1 MFKINILE
9 NLLKK
14 TFNIVNKVYNILFLY
29 TKRRFYVNLLI
40 LSLLNS
46 CNNWIQVNEEVV
58 ARIGTS
64 YLYKKDIVDI
74 IKSPIS
80 KSDSLLKINTF
91 IDNWARKELLLKQ
104 AKIILP
110 ESVLIKLETMV
121 QDYRDDLFTNLY
133 RKAVLNKNL
142 DTIINSNEINMFLN
156 NNKEIFR
163 LKAPLFKV
171 RYIHLPPYNV
181 DKDKIKLSFQR
192 FNSDDRIFLNSL
204 SYQYNTY
211 LLSDSL
217 WINKNNLISKVSF
230 LNQNNFDRY
239 IKKSK
244 FYNFQDTLGVYLFFT
259 KDLLDEGELAPN
271 EIITSKIKNII
282 LNKRKQ
288 ELIKQ
293 FEKDIL
299 QDAIKSKTFE
309 KY

>member
-1 MFKINILE
+1 MLKINIIE
-9 NLLKK
+9 NLSKT
-14 TFNIVNKVYNILFLY
+14 TFNIVNKVFNILFLHPK
-29 TKRRFYVNLLI
+29 KRIFKILI
-40 LSLLNS
+40 LILLNS

-64 YLYKKDIVDI
+64 YLYKKDLVDF
-74 IKSPIS
+74 IKTPIS
-80 KSDSLLKINTF
+80 KSDSLLKLNSF
-91 IDNWARKELLLKQ
+91 IDNWARKQLILQQ

-110 ESVLIKLETMV
+110 ESTLIELETMIK
-121 QDYRDDLFTNLY
+121 DYRNDLFINSY
-133 RKAVLNKNL
+133 RKAVINKNL
-142 DTIINSNEINMFLN
+142 DTIINDSEINMFLN

-171 RYIHLPPYNV
+171 RYIHVPPYNV
-181 DKDKIKLSFQR
+181 DKEKIKLSFQR
-192 FNSDDRIFLNSL
+192 FNYNDRVFLDSL
-204 SYQYNTY
+204 SYQFSTY

-217 WINKNNLISKVSF
+217 WINKSNLISKVSF
-230 LNQNNFDRY
+230 LNQNNFDRL

-244 FYNFQDTLGVYLFFT
+244 FYNIEDTLGVYLFFI
-259 KDLLDEGELAPN
+259 KDLLKEGELAPN
-271 EIITSKIKNII
+271 EIFTSKIKNII

>member
-1 MFKINILE
+1 MLKINIIE
-9 NLLKK
+9 NLSKT
-14 TFNIVNKVYNILFLY
+14 TFNIVNKVFNILFLHSK
-29 TKRRFYVNLLI
+29 KRIFKILI
-40 LSLLNS
+40 LTLLNS

-58 ARIGTS
+58 ARIGNS
-64 YLYKKDIVDI
+64 YLYKKDLVNI
-74 IKSPIS
+74 IKTPIS
-80 KSDSLLKINTF
+80 KSDSLLKLNSF
-91 IDNWARKELLLKQ
+91 IDNWARKQLILQQ

-110 ESVLIKLETMV
+110 ESTLIELETMIK
-121 QDYRDDLFTNLY
+121 DYRDDLFINSY
-133 RKAVLNKNL
+133 RKAVINKNL
-142 DTIINSNEINMFLN
+142 DTIINYSEINMFLN

-171 RYIHLPPYNV
+171 RYIHIPPYNV
-181 DKDKIKLSFQR
+181 DKEKIKSSFQR
-192 FNSDDRIFLNSL
+192 FNHDDRVFLDSL
-204 SYQYNTY
+204 SYQFSTY

-217 WINKNNLISKVSF
+217 WINKSNLISKVSF
-230 LNQNNFDRY
+230 LNQNNFERF

-244 FYNFQDTLGVYLFFT
+244 FYSIEDTLGVYLFFI
-259 KDLLDEGELAPN
+259 KDLLKEGELAPN
-271 EIITSKIKNII
+271 EIFTSKIKNII

>member
-1 MFKINILE
+1 MLKINIIE
-9 NLLKK
+9 NLSKA
-14 TFNIVNKVYNILFLY
+14 TFNIVNKVFNILFLHS
-29 TKRRFYVNLLI
+29 KIRILKILI
-40 LSLLNS
+40 LTLLNS

-64 YLYKKDIVDI
+64 YLYKKDLVDI
-74 IKSPIS
+74 VKTPVS
-80 KSDSLLKINTF
+80 KSDSLLKLNSF
-91 IDNWARKELLLKQ
+91 IDNWARKQLILQQ

-110 ESVLIKLETMV
+110 ESTLIELETMIK
-121 QDYRDDLFTNLY
+121 DYRDDLFINSY

-142 DTIINSNEINMFLN
+142 DTIINYSEINMFLN

-171 RYIHLPPYNV
+171 RYIHVPPYNV
-181 DKDKIKLSFQR
+181 DKEKIKLSFQR
-192 FNSDDRIFLNSL
+192 FNYNDRVFLDSL
-204 SYQYNTY
+204 SYQFSTY

-217 WINKNNLISKVSF
+217 WINKSNLISKVSF
-230 LNQNNFDRY
+230 LNQNNFDRL

-244 FYNFQDTLGVYLFFT
+244 FYNIEDTLGVYLFFI
-259 KDLLDEGELAPN
+259 KDLLREGELAPD
-271 EIITSKIKNII
+271 EIFTSKIKNII

>member
-1 MFKINILE
+1 MLKINIIE
-9 NLLKK
+9 NLSKA
-14 TFNIVNKVYNILFLY
+14 TFNIVNKVFNILFLHS
-29 TKRRFYVNLLI
+29 KIRILKILI
-40 LSLLNS
+40 LTLLNS

-64 YLYKKDIVDI
+64 YLYKKDLVDI
-74 IKSPIS
+74 IKTPIS
-80 KSDSLLKINTF
+80 KSDSLLKLNSF
-91 IDNWARKELLLKQ
+91 IDNWARKQLILQQ

-110 ESVLIKLETMV
+110 ESTLIELETMIK
-121 QDYRDDLFTNLY
+121 DYRNDLFINSY
-133 RKAVLNKNL
+133 RKAVINKNL
-142 DTIINSNEINMFLN
+142 DTIINDSEINMFLN

-171 RYIHLPPYNV
+171 RYIHVPPYNV
-181 DKDKIKLSFQR
+181 DKEKIKLSFQR
-192 FNSDDRIFLNSL
+192 FNYNDRVFLDSL
-204 SYQYNTY
+204 SYQFSTY

-217 WINKNNLISKVSF
+217 WINKSNLISKVSF
-230 LNQNNFDRY
+230 LNQNNFDRL

-244 FYNFQDTLGVYLFFT
+244 FYNIEDTLGVYLFFI
-259 KDLLDEGELAPN
+259 KDLLREGELAPD
-271 EIITSKIKNII
+271 EIFTSKIKNII

>member
-1 MFKINILE
+1 MLKINIIE
-9 NLLKK
+9 NLSKT
-14 TFNIVNKVYNILFLY
+14 TFNIVNKVFNILFLHPK
-29 TKRRFYVNLLI
+29 KRIFKILI
-40 LSLLNS
+40 LILLNS

-64 YLYKKDIVDI
+64 YLYKKDLVDI
-74 IKSPIS
+74 IKTPIS
-80 KSDSLLKINTF
+80 ESDSLLKLNSF
-91 IDNWARKELLLKQ
+91 IDNWARKHLILQQ

-110 ESVLIKLETMV
+110 ESTLIELESMV
-121 QDYRDDLFTNLY
+121 KDYRDDLFINSY
-133 RKAVLNKNL
+133 RKAVINKNL
-142 DTIINSNEINMFLN
+142 DTIINYSEINMFLN

-171 RYIHLPPYNV
+171 RYIHVPPYNV
-181 DKDKIKLSFQR
+181 DKEKIKLSFQR
-192 FNSDDRIFLNSL
+192 FNYNDKVFLDSL
-204 SYQYNTY
+204 SYQFSTY
-211 LLSDSL
+211 ILSDSL
-217 WINKNNLISKVSF
+217 WINKSNLISKVSF
-230 LNQNNFDRY
+230 LNQNNFDRL

-244 FYNFQDTLGVYLFFT
+244 FYNIEDTLGVYLFFI
-259 KDLLDEGELAPN
+259 KDLLKEGELAPN
-271 EIITSKIKNII
+271 EIFTSKIKNII

>member
-1 MFKINILE
+1 MLKINIIE
-9 NLLKK
+9 NLSKT
-14 TFNIVNKVYNILFLY
+14 TFNIVNKVFNILFLHSK
-29 TKRRFYVNLLI
+29 KRIFKILI
-40 LSLLNS
+40 LTLLNS

-64 YLYKKDIVDI
+64 YLYKKDLVDI
-74 IKSPIS
+74 IKTPIS
-80 KSDSLLKINTF
+80 KSDSLLKLNSF
-91 IDNWARKELLLKQ
+91 IDNWARKQLILKQ

-110 ESVLIKLETMV
+110 ESTLIELETMIK
-121 QDYRDDLFTNLY
+121 DYRDDLFINSY
-133 RKAVLNKNL
+133 RKAVINKNL
-142 DTIINSNEINMFLN
+142 DTIINYSEINMFLN

-171 RYIHLPPYNV
+171 RYIHVPPYNV
-181 DKDKIKLSFQR
+181 DKEKIKLSFQR
-192 FNSDDRIFLNSL
+192 FNYDDRVFLDSL
-204 SYQYNTY
+204 SYQFSTY

-217 WINKNNLISKVSF
+217 WINKSNLISKVSF
-230 LNQNNFDRY
+230 LNQNNFDRL

-244 FYNFQDTLGVYLFFT
+244 FYNIEDTLGVYLFFI
-259 KDLLDEGELAPN
+259 KDLLKEGELAPN
-271 EIITSKIKNII
+271 EIFTSKIKNII

>member
-1 MFKINILE
+1 MLKINIIE
-9 NLLKK
+9 NLSKT
-14 TFNIVNKVYNILFLY
+14 TFNIVNKVFNILFLHPK
-29 TKRRFYVNLLI
+29 KRIFKILI
-40 LSLLNS
+40 LILLNS

-64 YLYKKDIVDI
+64 YLYKKDLVDI
-74 IKSPIS
+74 IKTPIS
-80 KSDSLLKINTF
+80 ESDSLLKLNSF
-91 IDNWARKELLLKQ
+91 IDNWARKHLILQQ

-110 ESVLIKLETMV
+110 ESTLIELESMV
-121 QDYRDDLFTNLY
+121 KDYRDDLFINSY
-133 RKAVLNKNL
+133 RKAVINKNL
-142 DTIINSNEINMFLN
+142 DTIINYSEINMFLN

-171 RYIHLPPYNV
+171 RYIHVPPYNV
-181 DKDKIKLSFQR
+181 DKEKIKLSFQR
-192 FNSDDRIFLNSL
+192 FNYNDRVFLDSL
-204 SYQYNTY
+204 SYQFSTY

-217 WINKNNLISKVSF
+217 WINKSNLISKVSF
-230 LNQNNFDRY
+230 LNQNNFDRL

-244 FYNFQDTLGVYLFFT
+244 FYNIEDTLGVYLFFI
-259 KDLLDEGELAPN
+259 KDLLKEGELAPN
-271 EIITSKIKNII
+271 EIFTSKIKNII

>member
-1 MFKINILE
+1 MLKINILE

-29 TKRRFYVNLLI
+29 TKKRFLVNLLI

-91 IDNWARKELLLKQ
+91 IDNWARKQLLLKQ

-110 ESVLIKLETMV
+110 QSALIKLETMV
-121 QDYRDDLFTNLY
+121 QDYRDDLFTNSY

-192 FNSDDRIFLNSL
+192 FNSDDRIFLDSL

>member
-1 MFKINILE
+1 MLKINIIE
-9 NLLKK
+9 NLSKT
-14 TFNIVNKVYNILFLY
+14 TFNIVNKVFNILFLHSK
-29 TKRRFYVNLLI
+29 KRILI
-40 LSLLNS
+40 LILTLLNS

-64 YLYKKDIVDI
+64 YLYKKDLVDI
-74 IKSPIS
+74 IKIPIS
-80 KSDSLLKINTF
+80 ESDSLLKLNSF
-91 IDNWARKELLLKQ
+91 IDNWARKQLILQQ

-110 ESVLIKLETMV
+110 ESTLIELETMIE
-121 QDYRDDLFTNLY
+121 DYRDDLFINSY
-133 RKAVLNKNL
+133 RKAVINKNL
-142 DTIINSNEINMFLN
+142 DTIINYSEINMFLN

-171 RYIHLPPYNV
+171 RYIHVPPYNV
-181 DKDKIKLSFQR
+181 DKEKIKLSFQR
-192 FNSDDRIFLNSL
+192 FNYNDKVFLDSL
-204 SYQYNTY
+204 SYQFSTY
-211 LLSDSL
+211 ILSDSL
-217 WINKNNLISKVSF
+217 WINKSNLISKVSF
-230 LNQNNFDRY
+230 LNQNNFDRL

-244 FYNFQDTLGVYLFFT
+244 FYNIEDTLGVYLFFI
-259 KDLLDEGELAPN
+259 KDLLKEGELAPN
-271 EIITSKIKNII
+271 EIFTSKIKNII

>member
-1 MFKINILE
+1 MLKINIIE
-9 NLLKK
+9 NLSKT
-14 TFNIVNKVYNILFLY
+14 TFNIVNKVFNILFLHPK
-29 TKRRFYVNLLI
+29 KRIFKILI
-40 LSLLNS
+40 LILLNS

-64 YLYKKDIVDI
+64 YLYKKDLVDI
-74 IKSPIS
+74 IKTPIS
-80 KSDSLLKINTF
+80 KSDSLLKLNSF
-91 IDNWARKELLLKQ
+91 IDNWARKHLILQQ

-110 ESVLIKLETMV
+110 ESTLIELETMV
-121 QDYRDDLFTNLY
+121 KDYRDDLFINSY
-133 RKAVLNKNL
+133 RKAVINKNL
-142 DTIINSNEINMFLN
+142 DTIINYSEINMFLN

-171 RYIHLPPYNV
+171 RYIHVPPYNV
-181 DKDKIKLSFQR
+181 DKEKIKLSFQR
-192 FNSDDRIFLNSL
+192 FNYNDKVFLDSL
-204 SYQYNTY
+204 SYQFSTY

-217 WINKNNLISKVSF
+217 WINKSNLISKVSF
-230 LNQNNFDRY
+230 LNQNNFDRL

-244 FYNFQDTLGVYLFFT
+244 FYNIEDTLGVYLFFI
-259 KDLLDEGELAPN
+259 KDLLKEGELAPN
-271 EIITSKIKNII
+271 EIFTSKIKNII

>member
-1 MFKINILE
+1 MLKINIIE
-9 NLLKK
+9 NLSKT
-14 TFNIVNKVYNILFLY
+14 TFNIVNKVFNILFLHPK
-29 TKRRFYVNLLI
+29 KRIFKILI
-40 LSLLNS
+40 LILLNS

-64 YLYKKDIVDI
+64 YLYKKDLVDI
-74 IKSPIS
+74 IKTPIS
-80 KSDSLLKINTF
+80 KSDSLLKLNSF
-91 IDNWARKELLLKQ
+91 IDNWARKQLILQQ

-110 ESVLIKLETMV
+110 ESTLIELETMV
-121 QDYRDDLFTNLY
+121 KDYRDDLFINSY
-133 RKAVLNKNL
+133 RKAVINKNL
-142 DTIINSNEINMFLN
+142 DTIINYSEINMFLN

-171 RYIHLPPYNV
+171 RYIHVPPYNV
-181 DKDKIKLSFQR
+181 DKEKIKLSFQR
-192 FNSDDRIFLNSL
+192 FNYNDRVFLDSL
-204 SYQYNTY
+204 SYQFSTY

-217 WINKNNLISKVSF
+217 WINKSNLISKVSF
-230 LNQNNFDRY
+230 LNQNNFDRL

-244 FYNFQDTLGVYLFFT
+244 FYNIEDTLGVYLFFI
-259 KDLLDEGELAPN
+259 KDLLKEGELAPN
-271 EIITSKIKNII
+271 EIFTSKIKNII

>member
-29 TKRRFYVNLLI
+29 TKKRFYVNLLI

-142 DTIINSNEINMFLN
+142 DTILNSNEINMFLN
-156 NNKEIFR
+156 NNKEIFK

-192 FNSDDRIFLNSL
+192 FNSDDRIFLDSL

-230 LNQNNFDRY
+230 LNQNNFDKY

>member
-1 MFKINILE
+1 MLKINIIE
-9 NLLKK
+9 NLSKT
-14 TFNIVNKVYNILFLY
+14 TFNIVNKVFNILFLHSK
-29 TKRRFYVNLLI
+29 KRILI
-40 LSLLNS
+40 LILTLLNS

-64 YLYKKDIVDI
+64 YLYKKDLVDI
-74 IKSPIS
+74 IKTPIS
-80 KSDSLLKINTF
+80 ESDSLLKLNSF
-91 IDNWARKELLLKQ
+91 IDNWARKQLILQQ

-110 ESVLIKLETMV
+110 ENTLIELETMIE
-121 QDYRDDLFTNLY
+121 DYRDDLFINSY
-133 RKAVLNKNL
+133 RKAVINKNL
-142 DTIINSNEINMFLN
+142 DTIINYSEINMFLN

-171 RYIHLPPYNV
+171 RYIHVPPYNV
-181 DKDKIKLSFQR
+181 DKEKIKLSFQR
-192 FNSDDRIFLNSL
+192 FNYDDRVFLDSL
-204 SYQYNTY
+204 SYQFSTY

-217 WINKNNLISKVSF
+217 WINKSNLISKVSF
-230 LNQNNFDRY
+230 LNQNNFDRL

-244 FYNFQDTLGVYLFFT
+244 FYSIEDTLGVYLFFI
-259 KDLLDEGELAPN
+259 KDLLKEGELAPN
-271 EIITSKIKNII
+271 EIFTSKIKNII

>member
-1 MFKINILE
+1 MLKINIIE
-9 NLLKK
+9 NLSKA
-14 TFNIVNKVYNILFLY
+14 TFNIVNKVFNILFLHS
-29 TKRRFYVNLLI
+29 KIRILKILI
-40 LSLLNS
+40 LTLLNS

-64 YLYKKDIVDI
+64 YLYKKDLVDI
-74 IKSPIS
+74 VKTPVS
-80 KSDSLLKINTF
+80 KSDSLLKLNSF
-91 IDNWARKELLLKQ
+91 IDNWARKQLILQQ

-110 ESVLIKLETMV
+110 ESTLIELETMIK
-121 QDYRDDLFTNLY
+121 DYRDDLFINSY
-133 RKAVLNKNL
+133 RKAVINKNL
-142 DTIINSNEINMFLN
+142 DTIINYSEINMFLN

-171 RYIHLPPYNV
+171 RYIHVPPYNV
-181 DKDKIKLSFQR
+181 DKEKIKLSFQR
-192 FNSDDRIFLNSL
+192 FNYNDRVFLDSL
-204 SYQYNTY
+204 SYQFSTY

-217 WINKNNLISKVSF
+217 WINKSNLISKVSF
-230 LNQNNFDRY
+230 LNQNNFDRL

-244 FYNFQDTLGVYLFFT
+244 FYNIEDTLGVYLLFI
-259 KDLLDEGELAPN
+259 KDLLREGELAPD
-271 EIITSKIKNII
+271 EIFTSKIKNII

>member
-1 MFKINILE
+1 MLKINIIE
-9 NLLKK
+9 NLSKT
-14 TFNIVNKVYNILFLY
+14 TFNIVNKVFNILFLHSK
-29 TKRRFYVNLLI
+29 KRIVILI
-40 LSLLNS
+40 LTLLNS

-64 YLYKKDIVDI
+64 YLYKKDLVDI
-74 IKSPIS
+74 IKTPIS
-80 KSDSLLKINTF
+80 KSDSLLKLNSF
-91 IDNWARKELLLKQ
+91 IDNWARKQLILQQ

-110 ESVLIKLETMV
+110 ESTLIELETMIE
-121 QDYRDDLFTNLY
+121 DYRDDLFINSY
-133 RKAVLNKNL
+133 RKAVINKNL
-142 DTIINSNEINMFLN
+142 DTIINYSEINMFLN

-171 RYIHLPPYNV
+171 RYIHVPPYNV
-181 DKDKIKLSFQR
+181 DKEKIKLSFQR
-192 FNSDDRIFLNSL
+192 FNYNDRVFLDSL
-204 SYQYNTY
+204 SYQFSTY

-217 WINKNNLISKVSF
+217 WINKSNLISKVSF
-230 LNQNNFDRY
+230 LNQNNFDRL

-244 FYNFQDTLGVYLFFT
+244 FYNIEDTLGVYLFFI
-259 KDLLDEGELAPN
+259 KDLLKEGELAPN
-271 EIITSKIKNII
+271 EIFTSKIKNII

>member
-1 MFKINILE
+1 MLKINIIE
-9 NLLKK
+9 NLSKT
-14 TFNIVNKVYNILFLY
+14 TFNIVNKVFNILFLHSK
-29 TKRRFYVNLLI
+29 KRILI
-40 LSLLNS
+40 LILTLLNS

-64 YLYKKDIVDI
+64 YLYKKDLVDI
-74 IKSPIS
+74 IKTPIS
-80 KSDSLLKINTF
+80 ESDSLLKLNSF
-91 IDNWARKELLLKQ
+91 IDNWARKQLILQQ

-110 ESVLIKLETMV
+110 ESTLIELETMV
-121 QDYRDDLFTNLY
+121 KDYRVDLFINSY
-133 RKAVLNKNL
+133 RKAVINKNL
-142 DTIINSNEINMFLN
+142 DTIINYSEINMFLN

-171 RYIHLPPYNV
+171 RYIHVPPYNV
-181 DKDKIKLSFQR
+181 DKEKIKLSFQR
-192 FNSDDRIFLNSL
+192 FNYNDKVFLDSL
-204 SYQYNTY
+204 SYQFSTY
-211 LLSDSL
+211 ILSDSL
-217 WINKNNLISKVSF
+217 WINKSNLISKVSF
-230 LNQNNFDRY
+230 LNQNNFDRL

-244 FYNFQDTLGVYLFFT
+244 FYNIEDTLGVYLFFI
-259 KDLLDEGELAPN
+259 KDLLKEGELAPN
-271 EIITSKIKNII
+271 EIFTSKIKNII

>member
-1 MFKINILE
+1 MLKINIIE
-9 NLLKK
+9 NLSKT
-14 TFNIVNKVYNILFLY
+14 TFNIVNKVFNILFLHSK
-29 TKRRFYVNLLI
+29 KRILI
-40 LSLLNS
+40 LILTLLNS

-64 YLYKKDIVDI
+64 YLYKKDLVDI
-74 IKSPIS
+74 IKTPIS
-80 KSDSLLKINTF
+80 KSDSLLKLNSF
-91 IDNWARKELLLKQ
+91 IDNWARKQLILQQ

-110 ESVLIKLETMV
+110 ESTLIELETMIE
-121 QDYRDDLFTNLY
+121 DYRDDLFINSY
-133 RKAVLNKNL
+133 RKAVINKNL
-142 DTIINSNEINMFLN
+142 DTIINYSEINMFLN

-171 RYIHLPPYNV
+171 RYIHVPPYNV
-181 DKDKIKLSFQR
+181 DKEKIKLSFQR
-192 FNSDDRIFLNSL
+192 FNYDDRVFLDSL
-204 SYQYNTY
+204 SYQFSTY

-230 LNQNNFDRY
+230 LNQNNFDRL

-244 FYNFQDTLGVYLFFT
+244 FYSIEDTLGVYLFFI
-259 KDLLDEGELAPN
+259 KDLLKEGELAPN
-271 EIITSKIKNII
+271 EIFTSKIKNII

>member
-1 MFKINILE
+1 MLKINIIE
-9 NLLKK
+9 NLLKI
-14 TFNIVNKVYNILFLY
+14 TSNIVNKVHNILFLY
-29 TKRRFYVNLLI
+29 TKKRFFVNLLI
-40 LSLLNS
+40 MSLLIS

-64 YLYKKDIVDI
+64 YLYKKDVVDI
-74 IKSPIS
+74 IKSPIN
-80 KSDSLLKINTF
+80 KSDSILKINTF
-91 IDNWARKELLLKQ
+91 IDNWARKKLLLKQ

-110 ESVLIKLETMV
+110 ESALIKLEKLV
-121 QDYRDDLFTNLY
+121 KDYRDDLFTNSY
-133 RKAVLNKNL
+133 RKVVLNKNL
-142 DTIINSNEINMFLN
+142 DTIVNLNEINMFLN

-171 RYIHLPPYNV
+171 RYIHLPSYNV

-192 FNSDDRIFLNSL
+192 FNSDDRIFLDSL

-244 FYNFQDTLGVYLFFT
+244 FYNFQDTLGAYLFFT
-259 KDLLDEGELAPN
+259 KDLLEEGELAPN

-288 ELIKQ
+288 QLIRQ

>member
-1 MFKINILE
+1 MLKINIIE
-9 NLLKK
+9 NLSKT
-14 TFNIVNKVYNILFLY
+14 TFNIVNKVFNILFLHSK
-29 TKRRFYVNLLI
+29 KRIVILI
-40 LSLLNS
+40 LTLLNS

-64 YLYKKDIVDI
+64 YLYKKDLVDI
-74 IKSPIS
+74 IKTPIS
-80 KSDSLLKINTF
+80 KSDSLLKLNSF
-91 IDNWARKELLLKQ
+91 IDNWARKQLILQQ

-110 ESVLIKLETMV
+110 ESTLIELETMIE
-121 QDYRDDLFTNLY
+121 DYRDDLFINSY
-133 RKAVLNKNL
+133 RKAVINKNL
-142 DTIINSNEINMFLN
+142 DTIINYSEINMFLN

-171 RYIHLPPYNV
+171 RYIHVPPYNV
-181 DKDKIKLSFQR
+181 DKEKIKLSFQR
-192 FNSDDRIFLNSL
+192 FNYDDRVFLDSL
-204 SYQYNTY
+204 SYQFSTY

-217 WINKNNLISKVSF
+217 WINKSNLISKVSF
-230 LNQNNFDRY
+230 LNQNNFDRL

-244 FYNFQDTLGVYLFFT
+244 FYNIEDTLGVYLFFI
-259 KDLLDEGELAPN
+259 KDLLKEGELAPN
-271 EIITSKIKNII
+271 EIFTSKIKNII

>member
-1 MFKINILE
+1 MGKKAFIL
-9 NLLKK
+9 
-14 TFNIVNKVYNILFLY
+14 
-29 TKRRFYVNLLI
+29 
-40 LSLLNS
+40 
-46 CNNWIQVNEEVV
+46 Q
-58 ARIGTS
+58 
-64 YLYKKDIVDI
+64 
-74 IKSPIS
+74 
-80 KSDSLLKINTF
+80 
-91 IDNWARKELLLKQ
+91 Q

-110 ESVLIKLETMV
+110 ESTLIELETMV
-121 QDYRDDLFTNLY
+121 KDYRDDLFINSY
-133 RKAVLNKNL
+133 RKAVINKNL
-142 DTIINSNEINMFLN
+142 DTIINYSEINMFLN

-171 RYIHLPPYNV
+171 RYIHLPPFNV

-192 FNSDDRIFLNSL
+192 FNSDDRIFLDSL

-230 LNQNNFDRY
+230 LNQNNFDKY

-259 KDLLDEGELAPN
+259 KDLLDEGVLAPN
-271 EIITSKIKNII
+271 EIITSKINNII

>member
-1 MFKINILE
+1 MLKINIIE
-9 NLLKK
+9 NLSKT
-14 TFNIVNKVYNILFLY
+14 TFNIVNKVFNILFLNS
-29 TKRRFYVNLLI
+29 KIRILKILI
-40 LSLLNS
+40 LTLLNS

-64 YLYKKDIVDI
+64 YLYKKDLVDI
-74 IKSPIS
+74 VKTPVS
-80 KSDSLLKINTF
+80 KSDSLLKLNSF
-91 IDNWARKELLLKQ
+91 IDNWARKQLILQQ

-110 ESVLIKLETMV
+110 ESTLIELETMIK
-121 QDYRDDLFTNLY
+121 DYRDDLFINSY
-133 RKAVLNKNL
+133 RKAVINKNL
-142 DTIINSNEINMFLN
+142 DTIINYSEINMFLN

-171 RYIHLPPYNV
+171 RYIHIPPYNV
-181 DKDKIKLSFQR
+181 DKEKIKSSFQR
-192 FNSDDRIFLNSL
+192 FNHDDRVFLDSL
-204 SYQYNTY
+204 SYQFSTY

-217 WINKNNLISKVSF
+217 WINKSNLISKVSF
-230 LNQNNFDRY
+230 LNQINFERF

-244 FYNFQDTLGVYLFFT
+244 FYSIEDTLGVYLFFI
-259 KDLLDEGELAPN
+259 KDLLKEGELAPN
-271 EIITSKIKNII
+271 EIFTSKIKNII

>member
-1 MFKINILE
+1 MLKINIIE
-9 NLLKK
+9 NLSKT
-14 TFNIVNKVYNILFLY
+14 TFNIVNKVFNILFLHSK
-29 TKRRFYVNLLI
+29 KRILI
-40 LSLLNS
+40 LILTLLNS

-64 YLYKKDIVDI
+64 YLYKKDLVDI
-74 IKSPIS
+74 IKTPIS
-80 KSDSLLKINTF
+80 KSDSLLKLNSF
-91 IDNWARKELLLKQ
+91 IDNWARKQLILQQ

-110 ESVLIKLETMV
+110 ESTLIELETMIE
-121 QDYRDDLFTNLY
+121 DYRDDLFINSY
-133 RKAVLNKNL
+133 RKAVINKNL
-142 DTIINSNEINMFLN
+142 DTIINYSEINMFLN

-171 RYIHLPPYNV
+171 RYIHVPPYNV
-181 DKDKIKLSFQR
+181 DKEKIKLSFQR
-192 FNSDDRIFLNSL
+192 FNYDDRVFLDSL
-204 SYQYNTY
+204 SYQFSTY

-217 WINKNNLISKVSF
+217 WINKSNLISKVSF
-230 LNQNNFDRY
+230 LNQNNFDRL

-244 FYNFQDTLGVYLFFT
+244 FYSIEDTLGVYLFFI
-259 KDLLDEGELAPN
+259 KDLLKEGELAPN
-271 EIITSKIKNII
+271 EIFTSKIKNII

>member
-29 TKRRFYVNLLI
+29 TKKRFYVNLLI

-142 DTIINSNEINMFLN
+142 DTILNSNEINMFLN
-156 NNKEIFR
+156 NNKEIFK

-192 FNSDDRIFLNSL
+192 FNSDDRIFLDSL

-230 LNQNNFDRY
+230 LNQNNFDKY

-282 LNKRKQ
+282 LNKRKE
-288 ELIKQ
+288 ELIRQ

>member
-1 MFKINILE
+1 MLKINIIE
-9 NLLKK
+9 NLSKT
-14 TFNIVNKVYNILFLY
+14 TFNIVNKVFNILFLHSK
-29 TKRRFYVNLLI
+29 KRILI
-40 LSLLNS
+40 LILTLLNS

-64 YLYKKDIVDI
+64 YLYKKDLVDI
-74 IKSPIS
+74 IKTPIS
-80 KSDSLLKINTF
+80 KSDSLLKLNSF
-91 IDNWARKELLLKQ
+91 IDNWARKQLILQQ

-110 ESVLIKLETMV
+110 ESTLIELETMIE
-121 QDYRDDLFTNLY
+121 DYRDDLFINSY
-133 RKAVLNKNL
+133 RKAVINKNL
-142 DTIINSNEINMFLN
+142 DTIINYSEINMFLN

-171 RYIHLPPYNV
+171 RYIHVPPYNV
-181 DKDKIKLSFQR
+181 DKEKIKLSFQR
-192 FNSDDRIFLNSL
+192 FNYDDRVFLDSL
-204 SYQYNTY
+204 SYQFSTY

-217 WINKNNLISKVSF
+217 WINKSNLISKVSF
-230 LNQNNFDRY
+230 LNQNNFDRL

-244 FYNFQDTLGVYLFFT
+244 FYNIEDTLGVYLFFI
-259 KDLLDEGELAPN
+259 KDLLKEGELAPN
-271 EIITSKIKNII
+271 EIFTSKIKNII

-288 ELIKQ
+288 ELIKK

>member
-1 MFKINILE
+1 MLKINIIE
-9 NLLKK
+9 NLSKA
-14 TFNIVNKVYNILFLY
+14 TFNIVNKVFNILFLHSK
-29 TKRRFYVNLLI
+29 KRIFKILI
-40 LSLLNS
+40 LILFNS

-64 YLYKKDIVDI
+64 YLYKKDLVDF
-74 IKSPIS
+74 IKTPIS
-80 KSDSLLKINTF
+80 KSDSLLKLNSF
-91 IDNWARKELLLKQ
+91 IDNWARKQLILQQ

-110 ESVLIKLETMV
+110 ESTLIELETMIK
-121 QDYRDDLFTNLY
+121 DYRNDLFINSY
-133 RKAVLNKNL
+133 RKAVINKNL
-142 DTIINSNEINMFLN
+142 DTIINDSEINMFLN

-171 RYIHLPPYNV
+171 RYIHVPPYNV
-181 DKDKIKLSFQR
+181 DKEKIKLSFQR
-192 FNSDDRIFLNSL
+192 FNYNDRVFLDSL
-204 SYQYNTY
+204 SYQFSTY

-217 WINKNNLISKVSF
+217 WINKSNLISKVSF
-230 LNQNNFDRY
+230 LNQNNFDRL

-244 FYNFQDTLGVYLFFT
+244 FYNIEDTLGVYLFFI
-259 KDLLDEGELAPN
+259 KDLLKEGELAPN
-271 EIITSKIKNII
+271 EIFTSKIKNII

>member
-1 MFKINILE
+1 MLKINIIE
-9 NLLKK
+9 NLSKT
-14 TFNIVNKVYNILFLY
+14 TFNIVNKVFNILFLHPK
-29 TKRRFYVNLLI
+29 KRIFKILI
-40 LSLLNS
+40 LILLNS

-64 YLYKKDIVDI
+64 YLYKKDLVDF
-74 IKSPIS
+74 IKTPIS
-80 KSDSLLKINTF
+80 KSDSLLKLNSF
-91 IDNWARKELLLKQ
+91 IDNWARKQLILQQ

-110 ESVLIKLETMV
+110 ESTLIELETMIK
-121 QDYRDDLFTNLY
+121 DYRDDLFINSY
-133 RKAVLNKNL
+133 RKAVINKNL
-142 DTIINSNEINMFLN
+142 DTIINDSEINMFLN

-171 RYIHLPPYNV
+171 RYIHVPPYNV
-181 DKDKIKLSFQR
+181 DKEKIKLSFQR
-192 FNSDDRIFLNSL
+192 FNYNDRVFLDSL
-204 SYQYNTY
+204 SYQFSTY

-217 WINKNNLISKVSF
+217 WINKSNLISKVSF
-230 LNQNNFDRY
+230 LNQNNFDRL

-244 FYNFQDTLGVYLFFT
+244 FYNIEDTLGVYLFFI
-259 KDLLDEGELAPN
+259 KDLLREGELAPD
-271 EIITSKIKNII
+271 EIFTSKIKNII

>member
-1 MFKINILE
+1 MLKINIIE
-9 NLLKK
+9 NLSKT
-14 TFNIVNKVYNILFLY
+14 TFNIVNKVFNILFLHSK
-29 TKRRFYVNLLI
+29 KRIFKILI
-40 LSLLNS
+40 LILFNS

-64 YLYKKDIVDI
+64 YLYKKDLVDF
-74 IKSPIS
+74 IKTPIS
-80 KSDSLLKINTF
+80 KSDSLLKLNSF
-91 IDNWARKELLLKQ
+91 IDNWARKQLILQQ

-110 ESVLIKLETMV
+110 ESTLIELETMIK
-121 QDYRDDLFTNLY
+121 DYRNDLFINSY
-133 RKAVLNKNL
+133 RKAVINKNL
-142 DTIINSNEINMFLN
+142 DTIINDSEINMFLN

-171 RYIHLPPYNV
+171 RYIHVPPYNV
-181 DKDKIKLSFQR
+181 DKEKIKLSFQR
-192 FNSDDRIFLNSL
+192 FNYNDRVFLDSL
-204 SYQYNTY
+204 SYQFSTY

-217 WINKNNLISKVSF
+217 WINKSNLISKVSF
-230 LNQNNFDRY
+230 LNQNNFDRL

-244 FYNFQDTLGVYLFFT
+244 FYNIEDTLGVYLFFI
-259 KDLLDEGELAPN
+259 KDLLKEGELAPN
-271 EIITSKIKNII
+271 EIFTSKIKNII